1 MPAPAVDPE
10 QAMPWRRERM
20 KRQTLISLGQ
30 HIKPGIEIK
39 HVGGLALRFGAF
51 DDGAIMRRGRRLA
64 PEAEAD
70 RRQHN
75 AIQKLPDLRR
85 CAGLQQER
93 RGAAAKRL
101 VNIDIYGIRANR
113 LAHLPS
119 LDKAAAR
126 KCRQEMRGSGA
137 CIRHIDRI
145 ESAGHKPV
153 LVGPVETFRRRALQ
167 DATGHFGPYR
177 LIGILEFCVGVS
189 HDHRFHSHPRRDIVP
204 AFHAP
209 RGDCMR
215 IANGGGQ
222 RHI

>member
-1 MPAPAVDPE
+1 
-10 QAMPWRRERM
+10 M
-20 KRQTLISLGQ
+20 KRQALISLRQ
-30 HIKPGIEIK
+30 RIQPGIEIK
-39 HVGGLALRFGAF
+39 PVGGLALRVGAF
-51 DDGAIMRRGRRLA
+51 NDGAIMRRSRRLA
-64 PEAEAD
+64 LEAEAD

-75 AIQKLPDLRR
+75 AIQKLTDLRR

-93 RGAAAKRL
+93 RRAAAKRL
-101 VNIDIYGIRANR
+101 VNIGICGIRANR

-119 LDKAAAR
+119 LDKAAVR
-126 KCRQEMRGSGA
+126 KCRQEMRGRGA
-137 CIRHIDRI
+137 RIRRIDRI

-153 LVGPVETFRRRALQ
+153 LVGPVETVRRRTLQ
-167 DATGHFGPYR
+167 DATGHFRPYR
-177 LIGILEFCVGVS
+177 LIGSLEFCVGVS

-204 AFHAP
+204 AFRAP